1 MKLLRF
7 LRAAATLIAV
17 SLALGGCGLFG
28 CGGFATN
35 GGGFG
40 GCSVGT
46 RF

>member
-1 MKLLRF
+1 MNLRS
-7 LRAAATLIAV
+7 LRLAVLVIAA

-28 CGGFATN
+28 CGGVATN